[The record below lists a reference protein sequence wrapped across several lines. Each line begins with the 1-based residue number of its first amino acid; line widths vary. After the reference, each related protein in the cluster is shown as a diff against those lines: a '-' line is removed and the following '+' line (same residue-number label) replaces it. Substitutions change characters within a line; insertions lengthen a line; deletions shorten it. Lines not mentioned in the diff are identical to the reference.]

1 MRWPTTKQKAT
12 TFEAIG
18 YQPNPTQAT
27 IHRSR
32 ATVLQIVGAEGG
44 GKSRVTASEVTAC
57 IPWCRLVYIVGQTY
71 DNPRTE
77 FNYLVDNLAE
87 LGALDVERD
96 VSRPKQGPW
105 SLTTKTGCHI
115 VTLSVERGA
124 SSIIAKGEQPDII
137 VLAEAG
143 TIGSVGVLTAAVRRA
158 TRSRGRVILA
168 GTLKDDFGWY
178 AALTEELAQPG
189 NPWRGETYNL
199 PAWSNTFLY
208 PGGETDPE
216 IERLR
221 ALLPEDEFSRT
232 VAAVKMPSKAQVLSA
247 FSYGTHVR
255 DCPFDP
261 ALPVRLWIDPGWYP
275 GAYAVVPVQFH
286 GPEVWQIDEV
296 YVHHHTHQEVIA
308 KCKAR
313 EWWNN
318 VERIVMDIAGDQ
330 HHASESGFEVWRSL
344 AGRTPYGRRVG
355 VLDGIARH
363 RTFLKPARLF
373 HDPRCERTLPEYK
386 RYKLPTDRDG
396 NPISD
401 KPVDKNNHAMKA
413 IAYGLVDAFGF
424 VDRNVWEAADTVI
437 PARDVIKEMDHS
449 GWS

>member
-1 MRWPTTKQKAT
+1 M
-12 TFEAIG
+12 IG
-18 YQPNPTQAT
+18 YRPNPTQAK

-77 FNYLVDNLAE
+77 FNYLVENLHE
-87 LGALDVERD
+87 LGALDIDRD

-105 SLTTKTGCHI
+105 SMTTRTGCHI
-115 VTLSVERGA
+115 ITLSVERGA

-143 TIGSVGVLTAAVRRA
+143 TINSVSVLTAAVRRA
-158 TRSRGRVILA
+158 TRARGRVIA
-168 GTLKDDFGWY
+168 VGTLKDDFGWY
-178 AALTEELAQPG
+178 AALTDELAVAG
-189 NPWRGETYNL
+189 NAWQGETFSL

-208 PGGETDPE
+208 PGGENDPE
-216 IERLR
+216 ILRLK
-221 ALLPEDEFSRT
+221 ALLPDDEFART
-232 VAAVKMPSKAQVLSA
+232 VAAKKMPSMAQVLRE
-247 FSYGTHVR
+247 FSYAQHVR
-255 DCPFDP
+255 ECPFDP
-261 ALPVRLWIDPGWYP
+261 SLPVRLWIDPGWYP
-275 GAYAVVPVQFH
+275 GAYAVVVVQFH
-286 GPEVWQIDEV
+286 GYEVWQIDEV
-296 YVHHHTHQEVIA
+296 FVHHHTHQEVIA
-308 KCKAR
+308 ECKR
-313 EWWNN
+313 RPWWSN

-344 AGRTPYGRRVG
+344 AGRMPYGRRVG

-363 RTFLKPARLF
+363 RTFLKPPRLF
-373 HDPRCERTLPEYK
+373 HDPRCVGTLAEYK

-424 VDRNVWEAADTVI
+424 VDRDAGAAQETVI
-437 PARDVIKEMDHS
+437 PARDVIKEMDQS
-449 GWS
+449 DWS